1 MEKKQTGKF
10 QEREK
15 WYQERKEE
23 EEARQEKEKLAR
35 IQRQVEFEA
44 AQEKLLK
51 EQQVCVLIV
60 ILCKLFF
67 CICYENFNLVFVS

>member
-1 MEKKQTGKF
+1 MEKKQRGKF

-23 EEARQEKEKLAR
+23 EEARQEREKLAR

-44 AQEKLLK
+44 AQDKLLK
-51 EQQVCVLIV
+51 EQQVCVLCNIMQAV
-60 ILCKLFF
+60 F

>member
-51 EQQVCVLIV
+51 EQQVCVLCNIMQAV
-60 ILCKLFF
+60 F
-67 CICYENFNLVFVS
+67 CI

>member
-1 MEKKQTGKF
+1 MEKKQTEKV
-10 QEREK
+10 QERER

-44 AQEKLLK
+44 AQGKLLK
-51 EQQVCVLIV
+51 EQQVCVLGNIMQAV
-60 ILCKLFF
+60 F
-67 CICYENFNLVFVS
+67 CI